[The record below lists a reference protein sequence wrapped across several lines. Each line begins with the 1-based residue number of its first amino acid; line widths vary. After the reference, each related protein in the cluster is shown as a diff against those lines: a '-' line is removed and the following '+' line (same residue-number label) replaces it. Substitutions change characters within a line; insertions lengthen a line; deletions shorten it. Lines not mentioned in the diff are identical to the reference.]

1 LIKEIEDLY
10 ETSMSRS
17 QRTRAPSGP
26 IESEEAVSLKNK
38 SSFGS
43 LSINESF
50 EDTKVEE
57 VKGKSEKNKTAD

>member
-1 LIKEIEDLY
+1 
-10 ETSMSRS
+10 MSRS